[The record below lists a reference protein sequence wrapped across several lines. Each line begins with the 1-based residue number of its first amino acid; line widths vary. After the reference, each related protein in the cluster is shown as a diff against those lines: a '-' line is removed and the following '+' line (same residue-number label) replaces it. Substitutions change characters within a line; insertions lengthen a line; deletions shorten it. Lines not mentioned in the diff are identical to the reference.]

1 MAEELTYKIELDEL
15 VFAQKN
21 KEYGAYTLR
30 KSYKKYLSIAM
41 WIAIIFF
48 VLITTGPFIYKAL
61 SPDEDLAGKRKKIVQ
76 ISQLAEP
83 PSIGEKKEIEQVEA
97 PPPLKSTIKFT
108 PPVVKPDEQVK
119 DEYIPTVEELKEVDP
134 GAKTQE
140 GSSQGVDYSLIEVE
154 EKVVEEKKEEAPTYF
169 VAVEEM
175 PEPIGGIQAIQ
186 SKITYPEIAKRAG
199 VEGKVYILAYVN
211 EQGNVTRAEVIKG
224 LGAGCD
230 EAALNAVKQTK
241 FKPGKQRGQ
250 PVKVQVS
257 IPIVFKLQ

>member
-1 MAEELTYKIELDEL
+1 MWLAILFFIL
-15 VFAQKN
+15 V
-21 KEYGAYTLR
+21 
-30 KSYKKYLSIAM
+30 
-41 WIAIIFF
+41 
-48 VLITTGPFIYKAL
+48 TTGPSIYEAFTPK
-61 SPDEDLAGKRKKIVQ
+61 EDLALKKKRVVQ

-134 GAKTQE
+134 GTKTQE
-140 GSSQGVDYSLIEVE
+140 GSAEGVDYSLIEVE
-154 EKVVEEKKEEAPTYF
+154 EKVVEEQKEEAPTYF

-175 PEPIGGIQAIQ
+175 PEPIGGIAAIQ
-186 SKITYPEIAKRAG
+186 SKIVYPEIAKRAG
-199 VEGKVYILAYVN
+199 VEGKVYILAFVN
-211 EQGNVTRAEVIKG
+211 EHGDVTKAEVIKG
-224 LGAGCD
+224 LGAGLD
-230 EAALNAVKQTK
+230 EAALGAVKQTK
-241 FKPGKQRGQ
+241 FKPGRQRGV